1 MIWFLSL
8 ISESIVSISL
18 SIGILLWVIGFVLN
32 FLPLIQYRI
41 PAQIISIVL
50 LVPSIWFYSFYHY
63 QEEQRRELLIL
74 QERITVA
81 ENKSNDLNSQ
91 LESKIK
97 ELDALRNKKNEVVT
111 RVITKV
117 VKEYDSKCE
126 LSNAFIRV
134 HDSASQDK
142 IPSSSEPTDAGTS
155 NVKASEF
162 LQTVTDNYSTYYQ
175 MRDRLIQWQK
185 WYNQQKSIYED
196 ISK

>member
-1 MIWFLSL
+1 MTWFLDL
-8 ISESIVSISL
+8 ITQSIINISL
-18 SIGILLWVIGFVLN
+18 SVGILLWIVGFVLN
-32 FLPLIQYRI
+32 FLPFIQYRI
-41 PAQIISIVL
+41 PAQILSIVL

-63 QEEQRRELLIL
+63 QEEQRKELLIL

-111 RVITKV
+111 KVITKV

-134 HDSASQDK
+134 HDSASKDEV
-142 IPSSSEPTDAGTS
+142 PSSSEPTDGGTS
-155 NVKASEF
+155 NVKASEL

-175 MRDRLIQWQK
+175 MRDRLLQWQE
-185 WYNQQKSIYED
+185 WYNKQKQIYEFD
-196 ISK
+196 K

>member
-8 ISESIVSISL
+8 ISESIVNISL
-18 SIGILLWVIGFVLN
+18 SVGILVWIIGFVLN

-41 PAQIISIVL
+41 PAQIISIIL

-63 QEEQRRELLIL
+63 QEEQKKELLIL

-81 ENKSNDLNSQ
+81 ENKSTELNAQ
-91 LESKIK
+91 LEGKIK

-111 RVITKV
+111 KVITKV
-117 VKEYDSKCE
+117 VKEYDNKCE

-134 HDSASQDK
+134 HDSSSQDEV
-142 IPSSSEPTDAGTS
+142 PSSSEPTDGGTS
-155 NVKASEF
+155 NVKASEL

-175 MRDRLIQWQK
+175 MRNRLLQWQE
-185 WYNQQKSIYED
+185 WYIKQKQIYND
-196 ISK
+196 ALK